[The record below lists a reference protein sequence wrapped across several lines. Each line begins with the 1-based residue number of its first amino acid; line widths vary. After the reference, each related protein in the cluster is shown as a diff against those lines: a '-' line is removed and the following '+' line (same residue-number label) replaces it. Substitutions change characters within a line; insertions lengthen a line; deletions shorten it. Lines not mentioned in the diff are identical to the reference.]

1 MDLEF
6 LAGLEFLVGLVGR
19 SDLSLLADLGFPVGL
34 VPRLP
39 LSLLGFLEDLMD
51 LEFLGSRL
59 DLCRLVG
66 LEFLGDLVLQLP
78 PLLLGFLGDL
88 EYPVDQLDLSLLE
101 HLGFLAGPVNPSLR
115 LLPLLLLLLSLQL
128 SLSPRYLLLLLSHL
142 LLLSGQVVH
151 LMDLSLLPDLMAPL
165 GRSVLLVLLTGQSP
179 LLDRLL
185 LLDR

>member
-1 MDLEF
+1 M
-6 LAGLEFLVGLVGR
+6 GLV
-19 SDLSLLADLGFPVGL
+19 LLLL
-34 VPRLP
+34 
-39 LSLLGFLEDLMD
+39 LSLLGFLEDLVD
-51 LEFLGSRL
+51 LEFLAGRL

-66 LEFLGDLVLQLP
+66 LEFLGDLVLRLP
-78 PLLLGFLGDL
+78 PLLLGFLEDL
-88 EYPVDQLDLSLLE
+88 EYPVDRLDLSLLE

-115 LLPLLLLLLSLQL
+115 LLPLLPLLLSLLSLQL

-151 LMDLSLLPDLMAPL
+151 LMDLSLLSDLMAPL
-165 GRSVLLVLLTGQSP
+165 GRSVLLVLLTDQSP